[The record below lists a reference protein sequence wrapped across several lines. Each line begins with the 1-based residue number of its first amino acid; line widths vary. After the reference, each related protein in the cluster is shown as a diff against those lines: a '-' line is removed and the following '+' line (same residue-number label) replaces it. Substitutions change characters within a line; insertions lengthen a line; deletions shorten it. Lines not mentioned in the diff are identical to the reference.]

1 MFSDQLIFIPF
12 CNVLHIRHWGEECVV
27 YSEIS
32 AETHLLRHPSGSL
45 LESLIRGPK
54 TIGELALELEAEFL
68 GESHEDI
75 LSYVLTST
83 QTFRDFGLLDIQEPV
98 A

>member
-1 MFSDQLIFIPF
+1 MFSDSLIFIPS

-83 QTFRDFGLLDIQEPV
+83 QIGRAHV
-98 A
+98 

>member
-45 LESLIRGPK
+45 LESLIRRPK
-54 TIGELALELEAEFL
+54 TVGELALELESEFS
-68 GESHEDI
+68 GELHEDI
-75 LSYVLTST
+75 LCYVLTST
-83 QTFRDFGLLDIQEPV
+83 QTFRDLGLLDIQEPV

>member
-1 MFSDQLIFIPF
+1 MSPEHLIFIPS
-12 CNVLHIRHWGEECVV
+12 CNVLHVRHWGEECVV

-32 AETHLLRHPSGSL
+32 AETHLLRHPSGLL
-45 LESLIRGPK
+45 LESLIREPK
-54 TIGELALELEAEFL
+54 TIGELALELQAEFS

-83 QTFRDFGLLDIQEPV
+83 QTFRELGLLDIQEP
-98 A
+98 AA